1 MRIQS
6 AVLELFMCSKGRTD
20 ARKEGKKEE
29 RREGRVEE
37 RKERRKLY
45 I

>member
-1 MRIQS
+1 
-6 AVLELFMCSKGRTD
+6 MCSKGRTD

-29 RREGRVEE
+29 RREGSVEE